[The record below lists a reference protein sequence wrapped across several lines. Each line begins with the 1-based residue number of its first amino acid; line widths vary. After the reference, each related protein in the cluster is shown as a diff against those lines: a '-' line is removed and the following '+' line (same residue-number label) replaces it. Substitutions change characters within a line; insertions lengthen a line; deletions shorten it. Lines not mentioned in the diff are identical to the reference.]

1 MRIQELFET
10 DQSVTELSYT
20 DPGIRKHLLALK
32 YKPAGQGGDQSTW
45 LAPDG
50 SILKIF
56 GTQRGQQGITGDHK
70 MFIAWYKYAN
80 AHKTNPFMPKF
91 FGWETFKVDHEDL
104 DKNVVPHTYIQYK
117 MERLSPITDQNTQNI
132 LDLMDIQVEKGWPY
146 ARFIALV
153 DRTLGPKITDTM
165 EPLIKTLYPLVEEL
179 NRIAKKNGWGLDA
192 HADNYMMRGNQLVIV
207 DPWVASD

>member
-10 DQSVTELSYT
+10 EQSVSELSYT

-56 GTQRGQQGITGDHK
+56 GTQEGQQGMTEDHR
-70 MFIAWYKYAN
+70 MFVYWANYAKKN
-80 AHKTNPFMPKF
+80 AANPYMPKF
-91 FGWETFKVDHEDL
+91 SDWAEFEYPQGSGQ
-104 DKNVVPHTYIQYK
+104 TYLQIK
-117 MERLSPITDQNTQNI
+117 MERLSPITDQNMQNV
-132 LDLMDIQVEKGWPY
+132 LDQMDLQVEKGWPY

-153 DRTLGPKITDTM
+153 DARLGSKITDTM
-165 EPLIKTLYPLVEEL
+165 DPWIKTLYPLVEKL
-179 NRIAKKNGWGLDA
+179 NQIAVKNGWGLDA
-192 HADNYMMRGNQLVIV
+192 HADNFMLRGNQLVIV
-207 DPWVASD
+207 DPWVASS